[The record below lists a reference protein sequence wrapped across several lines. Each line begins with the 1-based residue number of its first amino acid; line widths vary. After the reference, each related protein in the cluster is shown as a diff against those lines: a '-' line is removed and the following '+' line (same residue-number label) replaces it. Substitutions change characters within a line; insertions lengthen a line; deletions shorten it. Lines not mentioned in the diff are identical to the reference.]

1 MTRGGVVFKVTGGRF
16 PVLYVLGMV
25 LCCLLAFGCVTS
37 RESDYMAS
45 AISEAMQEP
54 LVADQ
59 QPVSALAEETPEF
72 SSSTPTLVSVS
83 PGGTVTATPALG
95 VSITTPTQLTLVVP
109 APVTSTTTVAP
120 EPLPVVRPS
129 ATTGASSGRVSTKVE
144 PPVETDGELVAP
156 VTPAFTPPVRPP
168 SAGAAVPVAPEAAIT
183 PAESETPVTPA
194 ATEIASA
201 PSRDESKGANV
212 PVTEVPNRPATSGIT
227 GWHTGML
234 KPATPTIQPD
244 SVLWISIAEDPS
256 LNGRY
261 SVNNS
266 SAIDF
271 GYVGLVF
278 LQDMSVEQAE
288 SAIKNVLEGRYLNH
302 ATVSVKIAKAS
313 YDFVGVLG
321 NVEVP
326 GEIKIGPGA
335 TITLNDALRRAG
347 GLRGNRESNRVKI
360 VRGGLRTPF
369 GPAAEGE
376 VLSLVTEGGQLRI
389 PEVFLRNNDLVY
401 TFASESPQLGG
412 TTKPTSKRVIL
423 LGEVPRRGV
432 VEFAENEPCTLMYL
446 LFKIGGLPR
455 FAKGDKIQIVRR
467 GKDGREKAFIANGE
481 SLMNEGN
488 PQDDVVLESGD
499 RVIVPAR
506 KIAFF

>member
-1 MTRGGVVFKVTGGRF
+1 MFKAIKVVGPVAKILGTGF
-16 PVLYVLGMV
+16 
-25 LCCLLAFGCVTS
+25 CALLAFGCVTS
-37 RESDYMAS
+37 RENDYVAS

-54 LVADQ
+54 LVAQ
-59 QPVSALAEETPEF
+59 QQSLPVIDNGTAEF
-72 SSSTPTLVSVS
+72 SASVPTIVSVT
-83 PGGTVTATPALG
+83 PGGTVTAIPARD
-95 VSITTPTQLTLVVP
+95 VSVTAPSQLTVIVP
-109 APVTSTTTVAP
+109 SVTNSTTIKP
-120 EPLPVVRPS
+120 EPLRVVTPRVPVHAVPM
-129 ATTGASSGRVSTKVE
+129 VNVKVE
-144 PPVETDGELVAP
+144 PPVEEGSELVEQ
-156 VTPAFTPPVRPP
+156 VTPAFTPPAPSA
-168 SAGAAVPVAPEAAIT
+168 SAGALTPVVPVPPPESGGPVAPV
-183 PAESETPVTPA
+183 PAPMASVPSPEGSNPEGVTESEAPPVQQ
-194 ATEIASA
+194 EAS
-201 PSRDESKGANV
+201 P
-212 PVTEVPNRPATSGIT
+212 TT
-227 GWHTGML
+227 GWHAGML
-234 KPATPTIQPD
+234 KPATPTVEPD
-244 SVLWISIAEDPS
+244 SVLWISVTEDPS

-261 SVNNS
+261 AVNNS

-271 GYVGLVF
+271 GYVGMVF
-278 LQDMSVEQAE
+278 LQDMTVEAAE
-288 SAIKNVLEGRYLNH
+288 VAIKNVLEGRYLNH

-321 NVEVP
+321 NVESP

-376 VLSLVTEGGQLRI
+376 VLSLVTAGGQLRI

-401 TFASESPQLGG
+401 AFASESPQLGDSA
-412 TTKPTSKRVIL
+412 KPTGVAKRVIL

-432 VEFAENEPCTLMYL
+432 VEFSENEPCTLMYL

-455 FAKGDKIQIVRR
+455 FAKADKIQIVRR
-467 GKDGREKAFIANGE
+467 GKDGREKAFVVNGE